1 MVETSTKYDNSM
13 IAALINIYRLL
24 ANRKLYPSLGGTKI
38 GEVLVRRFLQSTEY
52 PDCIYIQMK
61 YLNKNTNF
69 KIVDK
74 TDENSLDQN

>member
-1 MVETSTKYDNSM
+1 VETATKYDNST
-13 IAALINIYRLL
+13 IAELMNIYRLL
-24 ANRKLYPSLGGTKI
+24 ANRKLNPGVGGTKI

-61 YLNKNTNF
+61 YLNKITNF